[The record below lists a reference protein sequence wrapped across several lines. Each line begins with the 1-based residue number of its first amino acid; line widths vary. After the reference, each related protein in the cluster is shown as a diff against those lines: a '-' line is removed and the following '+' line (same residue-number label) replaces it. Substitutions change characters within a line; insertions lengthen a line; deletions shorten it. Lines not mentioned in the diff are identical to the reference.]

1 VDQQQSKWSAFAQK
15 MGNEYRLSIL
25 QEETFE
31 KLTNHKMR
39 LWKMVA
45 ILSGSVLLIFLIT
58 VAAIIYTP
66 LDGPVF
72 NYVTKI
78 ETTDI
83 VVLNQT
89 IDQLEK
95 KIKAHETYEA
105 SMRAIL
111 LGGVPPEGSVSSE
124 SNISNI
130 TIPPSTK
137 PSSGSI
143 PSTNV
148 KAIRVNNRNE
158 AILAINLTPP
168 ISGSISAEFMPE
180 KSHYGVDV
188 VAPKNTPVKAI
199 MDGYVISSDWT
210 IDTGN
215 TIGIQHANGYVS
227 FYKHNSS
234 LLKKSGSAVK
244 AGEAIAII
252 GNTGRLTDGP
262 HLHFELW
269 HNGKPIDPTAYINF
283 Q

>member
-1 VDQQQSKWSAFAQK
+1 MDQQQSKWSAFIEK
-15 MGNEYRLSIL
+15 LSIEYRFSIL

-31 KLTNHKMR
+31 QLTNHKLA
-39 LWKMVA
+39 LWKMIGTVA
-45 ILSGSVLLIFLIT
+45 AATVLIVLIT

-66 LDGPVF
+66 LRGPVL

-89 IDQLEK
+89 IDKLEK

-105 SMRAIL
+105 SMRTIL
-111 LGGVPPEGSVSSE
+111 LGGAPTEGSVSSE

-130 TIPPSTK
+130 AIPNAVPMGNE
-137 PSSGSI
+137 PSSS
-143 PSTNV
+143 SVQT
-148 KAIRVNNRNE
+148 IRVNSRNTDKF
-158 AILAINLTPP
+158 AINLTPP
-168 ISGSISAEFMPE
+168 ISGTISAKFMPE
-180 KSHYGVDV
+180 KGHYGVDV
-188 VAPKNTPVKAI
+188 VAPKNTPVKAV

-215 TIGIQHANGYVS
+215 TIGVQHSNGYVS

-234 LLKKSGSAVK
+234 LLKKSGSPVK

-269 HNGKPIDPTAYINF
+269 HNGKPINPIDYINF
-283 Q
+283 

>member
-1 VDQQQSKWSAFAQK
+1 VEQQQSKWSAFVEK
-15 MGNEYRLSIL
+15 LGTEYRLSIL

-31 KLTNHKMR
+31 QLTNHR
-39 LWKMVA
+39 LPLWKMV
-45 ILSGSVLLIFLIT
+45 GTVVGGVVLVVLIT

-66 LDGPVF
+66 LKGPVLS
-72 NYVTKI
+72 YVTKI

-89 IDQLEK
+89 IDKLEK

-105 SMRAIL
+105 SMRTIL
-111 LGGVPPEGSVSSE
+111 LGGAASERRVSSE

-130 TIPPSTK
+130 TLPNATPMSKEST
-137 PSSGSI
+137 SS
-143 PSTNV
+143 V
-148 KAIRVNNRNE
+148 KTVRVNSRN
-158 AILAINLTPP
+158 IDKLAVNLTPP
-168 ISGSISAEFMPE
+168 ISGSISAKFMPE

-188 VAPKNTPVKAI
+188 VAPKNTPVKAV
-199 MDGYVISSDWT
+199 MDGFVISSDWT

-215 TIGIQHANGYVS
+215 TIGVQHANGYVS

-234 LLKKSGSAVK
+234 LLKKSGSPVK

-269 HNGKPIDPTAYINF
+269 HNGKPINPTDYINF

>member
-1 VDQQQSKWSAFAQK
+1 
-15 MGNEYRLSIL
+15 
-25 QEETFE
+25 
-31 KLTNHKMR
+31 
-39 LWKMVA
+39 MV
-45 ILSGSVLLIFLIT
+45 GTVVGGVVLVVLIT

-66 LDGPVF
+66 LKGPVLS
-72 NYVTKI
+72 YVTKI

-89 IDQLEK
+89 IDNLEK

-105 SMRAIL
+105 SMRTIL
-111 LGGVPPEGSVSSE
+111 LGGATTEGRVSSE

-130 TIPPSTK
+130 TLPNATPMSNE
-137 PSSGSI
+137 SSS
-143 PSTNV
+143 SV
-148 KAIRVNNRNE
+148 KTVRVNSRS
-158 AILAINLTPP
+158 IDKLAVNLTPP
-168 ISGSISAEFMPE
+168 ISGSISAKFMPD

-188 VAPKNTPVKAI
+188 VAPKNTPVKAV
-199 MDGYVISSDWT
+199 MDGFVISSDWT

-215 TIGIQHANGYVS
+215 TIGVQHANGYVS

-234 LLKKSGSAVK
+234 LLKKSGSPVK

-269 HNGKPIDPTAYINF
+269 HNGKPINPTDYINF

>member
-1 VDQQQSKWSAFAQK
+1 VEQQQSKWSAFVEK
-15 MGNEYRLSIL
+15 LGTEYRLSIL

-31 KLTNHKMR
+31 QLTNHR
-39 LWKMVA
+39 LPLWKMV
-45 ILSGSVLLIFLIT
+45 GTVVGGVVLVVLIT

-66 LDGPVF
+66 LKGPVLS
-72 NYVTKI
+72 YVTKI

-89 IDQLEK
+89 IDNLEK

-105 SMRAIL
+105 SMRTIL
-111 LGGVPPEGSVSSE
+111 LGGATTEGRVSSE

-130 TIPPSTK
+130 TLPNATPMSNE
-137 PSSGSI
+137 SSS
-143 PSTNV
+143 SV
-148 KAIRVNNRNE
+148 KTVRVNSRS
-158 AILAINLTPP
+158 IDKLAVNLTPP
-168 ISGSISAEFMPE
+168 ISGSISAKFMPD

-188 VAPKNTPVKAI
+188 VAPKNTPVKAV
-199 MDGYVISSDWT
+199 MDGFVISSDWT

-215 TIGIQHANGYVS
+215 TIGVQHANGYVS

-234 LLKKSGSAVK
+234 LLKKSGSPVK

-269 HNGKPIDPTAYINF
+269 HNGKPINPTDYINF

>member
-1 VDQQQSKWSAFAQK
+1 MDKQQSKWSAFVEK
-15 MGNEYRLSIL
+15 MSTEYRLSIL

-31 KLTNHKMR
+31 QLTNHKLQ
-39 LWKMVA
+39 LWKMVGTVVGA
-45 ILSGSVLLIFLIT
+45 GLLIVLIT

-66 LDGPVF
+66 LKGPVLS
-72 NYVTKI
+72 YVTKI

-95 KIKAHETYEA
+95 KINAHETYEE
-105 SMRAIL
+105 SIRAIL
-111 LGGVPPEGSVSSE
+111 LGGVPQEGSATSE

-130 TIPPSTK
+130 
-137 PSSGSI
+137 SI
-143 PSTNV
+143 PSTTSTRNENPSTLQ
-148 KAIRVNNRNE
+148 AIRVNNRATNQ
-158 AILAINLTPP
+158 LTVNLTPP
-168 ISGSISAEFMPE
+168 ISGSISAKFMPE
-180 KSHYGVDV
+180 KAHYGVDV
-188 VAPKNTPVKAI
+188 VAPKNTPVKAV
-199 MDGYVISSDWT
+199 MDGFVISSDWT

-234 LLKKSGSAVK
+234 LLKKSGSPVK

-269 HNGKPIDPTAYINF
+269 HNGKPINPTDFINF
-283 Q
+283 